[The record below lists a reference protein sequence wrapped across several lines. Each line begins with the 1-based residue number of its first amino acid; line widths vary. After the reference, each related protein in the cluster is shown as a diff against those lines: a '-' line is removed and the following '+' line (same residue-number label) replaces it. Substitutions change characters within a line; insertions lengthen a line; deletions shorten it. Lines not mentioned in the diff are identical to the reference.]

1 MTFLSVMINPM
12 VRVCFFFLAT
22 WVLSAGHAQDLPKP
36 MSPPRLVN
44 DFAGVLSEQE
54 NSMLEQKLRAY
65 HDSTSTQIAVV
76 TVQDLGGYEVVDFA
90 VRLGE
95 AWGVGQR
102 GSDNGIVVLVA
113 IDDRKAAIVTG
124 YGLEGAVTDAAT
136 RRIRENQ
143 MNPNFRDGNF
153 YKGLDEATTS
163 IIKLASGEFTADDLA
178 PEIPKVA
185 YFMLAISVIIIIVT
199 MVIIAAVFRRRRN
212 HIGKKGLDFWTA
224 LWLASH
230 MGRGGNRGGRSGWGG
245 GFGGGS
251 SGGGFGGFGG
261 GSFGG
266 GGSGGSW

>member
-1 MTFLSVMINPM
+1 MT
-12 VRVCFFFLAT
+12 R
-22 WVLSAGHAQDLPKP
+22 VLSFLLFVTLSATALAQQLPEA

-44 DFAGVLSEQE
+44 DFANVLSADE
-54 NSMLEQKLRAY
+54 NTRLEQKLRAY

-76 TVQDLGGYEVVDFA
+76 VVQDLGGYEVVDYA

-95 AWGVGQR
+95 KWGVGQ
-102 GSDNGIVVLVA
+102 GESNNGIVVLVS

-124 YGLEGAVTDAAT
+124 YGLEGAITDAAT

-153 YKGLDEATTS
+153 YKGLDEATTT
-163 IIKLASGEFTADDLA
+163 IIKLASGEFTAEDLE
-178 PEIPKVA
+178 PEVPRVA
-185 YFMLAISVIIIIVT
+185 FFIAAFIGIIFIIIIIA
-199 MVIIAAVFRRRRN
+199 IIAAVSQRKRN

-224 LWLASH
+224 FWLLSH
-230 MGRGGNRGGRSGWGG
+230 MGGKGGGGGRGGGGSGWG
-245 GFGGGS
+245 GGGS

>member
-1 MTFLSVMINPM
+1 MIN
-12 VRVCFFFLAT
+12 VLSYLLVILLAT
-22 WVLSAGHAQDLPKP
+22 PALAQQLPDP

-44 DFAGVLSEQE
+44 DFASVLGADE
-54 NSMLEQKLRAY
+54 NARLEQKLRAY

-76 TVQDLGGYEVVDFA
+76 IVQDLEGYEVVDYA

-95 AWGVGQR
+95 KWGVGQQ

-124 YGLEGAVTDAAT
+124 YGLEGAITDAAT

-143 MNPNFRDGNF
+143 MNPNFRNGNF

-163 IIKLASGEFTADDLA
+163 IIKLASGEFTADDLE
-178 PEIPKVA
+178 PEIPQA
-185 YFMLAISVIIIIVT
+185 AFFIAAFIGLMFIIFIIAL
-199 MVIIAAVFRRRRN
+199 IAAVSRRKRN
-212 HIGKKGLDFWTA
+212 HIGKKGIDFWTA
-224 LWLASH
+224 LWLMSH
-230 MGRGGNRGGRSGWGG
+230 MGGKGGGGRGGSGWGGG

>member
-1 MTFLSVMINPM
+1 M
-12 VRVCFFFLAT
+12 VKSRLLLFFTLL
-22 WVLSAGHAQDLPKP
+22 LSAATAQDLPEP

-44 DFAGVLSEQE
+44 DFAGVLSDQE

-76 TVQDLGGYEVVDFA
+76 IVQDLGGYEVVDYA

-95 AWGVGQR
+95 KWGVGQQ
-102 GSDNGIVVLVA
+102 GGDNGIVVLVS

-124 YGLEGAVTDAAT
+124 YGMEGAVTDAAT

-143 MNPNFRDGNF
+143 MNPNFREGNF
-153 YKGLDEATTS
+153 YEGLDEATTT
-163 IIKLASGEFTADDLA
+163 IIKLASGEFTAEDL
-178 PEIPKVA
+178 EPKGQGA
-185 YFMLAISVIIIIVT
+185 GYFALIFVFIVVGIIIL
-199 MVIIAAVFRRRRN
+199 AAVNSKKKN
-212 HIGKKGLDFWTA
+212 HIGKKGLGFWTA
-224 LWLASH
+224 LWLLSN
-230 MGRGGNRGGRSGWGG
+230 MGGGGRNRGGGSGWGG

>member
-1 MTFLSVMINPM
+1 MTKILLT
-12 VRVCFFFLAT
+12 LALFSLCT
-22 WVLSAGHAQDLPKP
+22 AQAQDIPDP

-44 DFAGVLSEQE
+44 DFAGVLSDEE
-54 NSMLEQKLRAY
+54 NALLEKKLVAY
-65 HDSTSTQIAVV
+65 DDSTSSQIAVV
-76 TVQDLGGYEVVDFA
+76 TVQSLGGYEVVDYA

-95 AWGVGQR
+95 KWGVG
-102 GSDNGIVVLVA
+102 GKDNNGIVVLVA

-143 MNPNFRDGNF
+143 MNPKFREGKF
-153 YKGLDEATTS
+153 YEGLDEATTS
-163 IIKLASGEFTADDLA
+163 IIKLASGEYTADDLGNENPGA
-178 PEIPKVA
+178 G
-185 YFMLAISVIIIIVT
+185 YFALVFLLIIIAF
-199 MVIIAAVFRRRRN
+199 IILAAINRKKRN
-212 HIGKKGLDFWTA
+212 HIGRKGLDAWTA
-224 LWLASH
+224 FWLLSN
-230 MGRGGNRGGRSGWGG
+230 MGGGRNRGGGSGWGG

>member
-1 MTFLSVMINPM
+1 MVKVFCFL
-12 VRVCFFFLAT
+12 LAT
-22 WVLSAGHAQDLPKP
+22 VSLSANLAQTLPEP

-54 NSMLEQKLRAY
+54 NSLLEQKLRAY

-76 TVQDLGGYEVVDFA
+76 TVSDLGGYDVVDFA

-95 AWGVGQR
+95 AWHVGQQ

-124 YGLEGAVTDAAT
+124 YGLEGAVTDVAT

-153 YKGLDEATTS
+153 YKGLDEATTT
-163 IIKLASGEFTADDLA
+163 IIKLASGEFTAGDLTPQA
-178 PEIPKVA
+178 PVA
-185 YFMLAISVIIIIVT
+185 AYVFLVIVMLV
-199 MVIIAAVFRRRRN
+199 VIIAPVILAVVFRRRRN

-230 MGRGGNRGGRSGWGG
+230 MGRGGRGGRGSGWGG

>member
-1 MTFLSVMINPM
+1 MTRILSFLLFVI
-12 VRVCFFFLAT
+12 
-22 WVLSAGHAQDLPKP
+22 LSATALAQQLPEP

-44 DFAGVLSEQE
+44 DFVNILSAEE
-54 NSMLEQKLRAY
+54 NSQLEQKLRAY

-76 TVQDLGGYEVVDFA
+76 VVQELGGYEVVDYA

-95 AWGVGQR
+95 EWGVGQ
-102 GSDNGIVVLVA
+102 GETNNGIVVLVS

-124 YGLEGAVTDAAT
+124 YGLEGAITDAAT

-143 MNPNFRDGNF
+143 MNPNFRNGNF
-153 YKGLDEATTS
+153 YKGLDEATTT
-163 IIKLASGEFTADDLA
+163 IIKLASGEFSAEDLE
-178 PEIPKVA
+178 PEVPKGA
-185 YFMLAISVIIIIVT
+185 LFIAAFIGITFIILFI
-199 MVIIAAVFRRRRN
+199 VIIAVIRRKRN

-224 LWLASH
+224 LWLISH
-230 MGRGGNRGGRSGWGG
+230 MGGKGGGGSGGGGSGWGGG

>member
-1 MTFLSVMINPM
+1 MI
-12 VRVCFFFLAT
+12 R
-22 WVLSAGHAQDLPKP
+22 VLSFLLFAILSATALAQQLPEP

-44 DFAGVLSEQE
+44 DFANVLGADE
-54 NSMLEQKLRAY
+54 NARLEQKLRAY

-76 TVQDLGGYEVVDFA
+76 VVQELGGYEVVDYA

-95 AWGVGQR
+95 KWGVGQQ
-102 GSDNGIVVLVA
+102 GSNNGIVVLVA
-113 IDDRKAAIVTG
+113 IDDRQAAIVTG
-124 YGLEGAVTDAAT
+124 YGLEGAITDAAT

-153 YKGLDEATTS
+153 YKGLDEATTTL
-163 IIKLASGEFTADDLA
+163 IKLASGEFSAEDLEPEVPTAVFFIAAFVGLM
-178 PEIPKVA
+178 
-185 YFMLAISVIIIIVT
+185 FIIFIIAIIV
-199 MVIIAAVFRRRRN
+199 AVSQRKRN

-224 LWLASH
+224 LWLMSH
-230 MGRGGNRGGRSGWGG
+230 MKGGGGKQGGGGSGWGG

>member
-1 MTFLSVMINPM
+1 M
-12 VRVCFFFLAT
+12 VK
-22 WVLSAGHAQDLPKP
+22 VLSYLLFTILTTTALAQQLPEP

-44 DFAGVLSEQE
+44 DFANVLDADE
-54 NSMLEQKLRAY
+54 NSRLEQKLRAY

-76 TVQDLGGYEVVDFA
+76 IVQDLGGYEVVDYA

-95 AWGVGQR
+95 KWGVGQQ
-102 GSDNGIVVLVA
+102 GSNNGIVVLVS

-124 YGLEGAVTDAAT
+124 YGLEGAITDAAT

-153 YKGLDEATTS
+153 YKGLDDATTT
-163 IIKLASGEFTADDLA
+163 IIKLASGEFTAEDLK
-178 PEIPKVA
+178 PEVPRVA
-185 YFMLAISVIIIIVT
+185 FFIAAFIGIIFIIFIISVI
-199 MVIIAAVFRRRRN
+199 AAVSHRKRN

-224 LWLASH
+224 LWLLSH
-230 MGRGGNRGGRSGWGG
+230 MGGKGGGGRGGGSGWGG
-245 GFGGGS
+245 GFGSGS